1 MKILEIIRIILCGI
15 EIFYLIKYLILFLNK
30 KTPYEERVGLFISLI
45 FISMAIIIILAGI
58 TYTTIDEDS
67 SCSQVPM
74 YTI

>member
-58 TYTTIDEDS
+58 TYPTIDEDS
-67 SCSQVPM
+67 SCFQVPM